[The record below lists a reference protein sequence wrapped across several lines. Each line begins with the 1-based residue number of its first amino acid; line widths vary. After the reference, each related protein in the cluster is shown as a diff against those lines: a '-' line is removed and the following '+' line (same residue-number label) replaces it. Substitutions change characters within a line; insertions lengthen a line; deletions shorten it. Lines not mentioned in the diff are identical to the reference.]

1 MGSSQ
6 LLTTGS
12 APSSSKSRRRP
23 ARRRT
28 PMRGGGFQGVTAA
41 TNSMVRRRSIP
52 RRNSQR
58 LQGTAAVDLKV
69 RRTEPAPR
77 RGRFCRSP
85 ETKLEAP
92 P

>member
-1 MGSSQ
+1 
-6 LLTTGS
+6 
-12 APSSSKSRRRP
+12 
-23 ARRRT
+23 
-28 PMRGGGFQGVTAA
+28 MRGGGFQGVTAA

-92 P
+92 PAGFVTKVWAWLGLSCFVTN